1 MSHLKRITKIVVNA
15 LTFVLLLILIL
26 VIYGKVSTTFG
37 EKSYPNYF
45 GYTFFEVASGSM
57 EPALHINDVVLVKMT
72 KDNFKNG
79 DIIAFQIGNAIITH
93 RVLFIDGEVI
103 TVKGDSNNVVDK
115 PIVRDQV
122 IGRIVKVFPELGIWK
137 KVLTD
142 PKILFAI
149 FVTLLLFDFALSYGN
164 REDKKIEK
172 MLDLDEGKPL
182 AKPVE
187 EKKEE
192 PLKEEEKKD
201 PPKEEKVIESEK
213 LLELTRKI
221 DIDEINK
228 LLEGT
233 EYKLEKREINN
244 IKKEIS
250 KIEKS
255 VETKEEVVPKF
266 NENEKKVLEYT
277 LRLDL
282 NRIQK
287 NISDKVK

>member
-1 MSHLKRITKIVVNA
+1 MSHLKKITRMVVNI
-15 LTFVLLLILIL
+15 LTCLLFLILVL
-26 VIYGKVSTTFG
+26 VIYGKVITTFG
-37 EKSYPNYF
+37 ENRYPNYF

-57 EPALHINDVVLVKMT
+57 EPALKVNDVVLVKIT
-72 KDNFKNG
+72 RENLVKN
-79 DIIAFQIGNAIITH
+79 DIIAFQVDNAIITH
-93 RVLFIDGEVI
+93 RILFIDGEVI

-115 PIVRDQV
+115 PIIKKQV
-122 IGRIVKVFPELGIWK
+122 IGKVVKVFPELGIWK

-142 PKILFAI
+142 PKILFGI

-164 REDKKIEK
+164 KENKKIEK
-172 MLDLDEGKPL
+172 MLDLDDGKPV
-182 AKPVE
+182 ATPVVSGNIE
-187 EKKEE
+187 KEE
-192 PLKEEEKKD
+192 PKNEVKK
-201 PPKEEKVIESEK
+201 EKVIESEK

-233 EYKLEKREINN
+233 EYKLEKKEINN
-244 IKKEIS
+244 IKKEIN

-255 VETKEEVVPKF
+255 IETKEEVVPKL

-277 LRLDL
+277 MRLDL

-287 NISDKVK
+287 NINDKIK